1 MAKLLGLDG
10 GGSSLRVM
18 VLDSETDEVL
28 FTGSSG
34 AANWS
39 QTPFSL
45 LDRHCRQAL
54 EGCPKVDAVAGCLS
68 GLLGTK
74 AISEAQR
81 YLKELTGAPAVAYA
95 DYAAAF
101 AAAPAGTDLLVIAGT
116 GTLICSRTPLGD
128 LVKTSGGGPLLGGD
142 PGSVFTIC
150 RTVLAELIRSGEDGS
165 SPDLWRAVEEIW
177 GTRETDE
184 ILGAFY
190 KAPDRALQT
199 CRLIVPILEAWKQEG
214 RSVAELP
221 GESLLGLAELIFFHL
236 GKVGI
241 EKDSISLCLAG
252 GLWSADPELPSWF
265 INLLNESS
273 SPEQFSYSFSQREP
287 VWGACQL
294 ARTVLNGN

>member
-18 VLDSETDEVL
+18 VVDSETNEVL

-39 QTPFSL
+39 QTPFSV
-45 LDRHCRQAL
+45 LDKHCRDAL
-54 EGCPKVDAVAGCLS
+54 TDCPQVDAVAGCLS
-68 GLLGTK
+68 GLLGLK
-74 AISEAQR
+74 AIAEAKA
-81 YLKELTGAPAVAYA
+81 YLQELTGAPSLAYP

-101 AAAPAGTDLLVIAGT
+101 AAAPIGTDVLVIAGT
-116 GTLICSRTPLGD
+116 GTLICSKTPLGD

-142 PGSVFTIC
+142 PGSVYTIC
-150 RTVLAELIRSGEDGS
+150 RTVLAELIRVGVDS
-165 SPDLWRAVEEIW
+165 SSTPLWNTIDEIW

-184 ILGAFY
+184 ILAAFY
-190 KAPDRALQT
+190 KAPDRAQQT
-199 CRLIVPILEAWKQEG
+199 CRLIGPILEEWKKEG
-214 RSVAELP
+214 RSLIEIP

-273 SPEQFSYSFSQREP
+273 SPGQFSYSFSKREP

-294 ARTVLNGN
+294 ARAAMKEN